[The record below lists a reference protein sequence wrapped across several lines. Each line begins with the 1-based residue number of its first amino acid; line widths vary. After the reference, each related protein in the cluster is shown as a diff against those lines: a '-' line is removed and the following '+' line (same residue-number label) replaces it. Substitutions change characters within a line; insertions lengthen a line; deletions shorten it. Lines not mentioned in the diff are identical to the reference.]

1 MIAPSANSDGAYTIA
16 PHSHGTRGTK
26 IVVNLKEDHKEF
38 ADGDTVEEIIK
49 KHSYFVPFPLY
60 LNGKQVC
67 ACDGS
72 GAIVPLV
79 SQRHDANA
87 LWPAGEHGA
96 ASVVHVADGHLGGD
110 VRQLLQARV
119 KGFRHAHVPPALH
132 LRCAGGPEGVV
143 LRGGDVP

>member
-1 MIAPSANSDGAYTIA
+1 MITLSADSDGAYTIA

-60 LNGKQVC
+60 LNGKQVW
-67 ACDGS
+67 ACDGG

-79 SQRHDANA
+79 SQRHDARI
-87 LWPAGEHGA
+87 
-96 ASVVHVADGHLGGD
+96 VA
-110 VRQLLQARV
+110 RR
-119 KGFRHAHVPPALH
+119 
-132 LRCAGGPEGVV
+132 
-143 LRGGDVP
+143 